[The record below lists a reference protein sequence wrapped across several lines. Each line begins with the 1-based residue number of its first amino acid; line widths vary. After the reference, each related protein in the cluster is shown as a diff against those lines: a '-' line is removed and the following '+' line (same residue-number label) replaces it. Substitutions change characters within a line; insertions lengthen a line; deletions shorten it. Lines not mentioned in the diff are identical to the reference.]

1 VNITVWNEHVHEQ
14 DGGAAARI
22 YPDRIHAALASFL
35 SPLGPISTATLA
47 QPQHGL
53 PASMLDA
60 TDVLLW
66 WGHAAHD
73 AVSDDV
79 VSRVVER
86 VWAGMGLVVLHR
98 RLNGFE
104 W

>member
-1 VNITVWNEHVHEQ
+1 
-14 DGGAAARI
+14 
-22 YPDRIHAALASFL
+22 
-35 SPLGPISTATLA
+35 
-47 QPQHGL
+47 
-53 PASMLDA
+53 MLDA

-86 VWAGMGLVVLHR
+86 VWAGMGWWSCT
-98 RLNGFE
+98 GA
-104 W
+104 